1 MSVFLRLHHSL
12 ETAISLTCNVLPD
25 TAITRA
31 RLNVFIAETNVE
43 QSRPMFNYFSR
54 RRVVEM
60 VNKDTKEGL
69 DSVKVFGALNTVE
82 DWKNRGE
89 YYLQNAEGERLKGC
103 LRLAA
108 KCFEKAGDMKRRDF
122 ALAYLS
128 YTEID
133 DQEGTRRRG
142 KHSREMKQRLYRI
155 TSQLLEA
162 RGAWHCWRQ

>member
-1 MSVFLRLHHSL
+1 
-12 ETAISLTCNVLPD
+12 
-25 TAITRA
+25 
-31 RLNVFIAETNVE
+31 LNVFIAETNVE
-43 QSRPMFNYFSR
+43 QSRPMFNY
-54 RRVVEM
+54 EM